1 MSTIETFEKLGTG
14 ENTVVYRG
22 YDTTLERNVAV
33 KELDPVARGDVR
45 RREQFY
51 REAQFLAQH
60 QDENILTVYSVD
72 REQGWI
78 VMELMKGTLASQVA
92 SGPLAPDLVR
102 SVLQQV
108 LRALNFL
115 HKRGK
120 IHGKVRPSNML
131 INDEGRV
138 KLSDFEETDPNGEL
152 RRPTGGMKYLAP
164 ELLRREF
171 GAFGPNLDLYC
182 LGFTALELLKGPG
195 FDDLFPG
202 TGANAIDADTAWMR
216 WHTSEAEYPSAGQIV
231 PGLPEDLK
239 VVIDKML
246 RKQVSERPQSAQAA
260 LDLLKDTPLKPL
272 MIESTIQA
280 VATPTPEPIL
290 VAGYATGPA
299 AHTASA
305 PPMKSKPAGK
315 GSSRDKA
322 NDILGK
328 PYVLYPLCAL
338 ILLAAVFVGLKMRAS
353 KTPTEAKAKIS
364 VEPKDAG
371 LKVDGKSVSLDESGA
386 YVLTAGKH
394 TVEFSKEGYKPHK
407 AWLDVTPK
415 TKDFELVR
423 LTKSEVKK
431 KPEVVKPEPPKVAKV
446 RNVDFEVEPADA
458 VVTVGG
464 KKIKLAKGKG
474 QIEVAGDAPVELK
487 ISHPKFEDFVKT
499 YLPAQLEEVFNK
511 LAVKLDP
518 LKPEP
523 EPKATLPK
531 TLTAVESAGVDPVSG
546 LPLRVRVAALE
557 EKAPLELVLIPVK
570 EGTVGVDGA
579 LMPGELAATKVTP
592 SKPFYIAATETTNE
606 QYAIFAAEKGDE
618 VAGTKWRETWE
629 KAESK
634 PELPVV
640 DVSWEQAEA
649 FSKWC
654 GGQLPSEAD
663 WELAARSGEKDG
675 FPYPWG
681 ETPVDATLANL
692 FYGEAGGETQYGLV
706 AVTALPDGNSGLQ
719 LQNILGNAGEWC
731 SDKYTAGEG
740 ETADSPEYADQ
751 YVVRG
756 CSCAKAAAEDA
767 RITYRAPEKS
777 TGAADVGFRLFVPVE

>member
-33 KELDPVARGDVR
+33 KELDPVARADVR

-78 VMELMKGTLASQVA
+78 VMELMKGTLASQVV

-120 IHGKVRPSNML
+120 IHGKVRPSNIL
-131 INDEGRV
+131 INDAGRV

-152 RRPTGGMKYLAP
+152 RIPAGSKKYLAP

-171 GAFGPNLDLYC
+171 GAFGPYLDLYC

-195 FDDLFPG
+195 FDNLFPG
-202 TGANAIDADTAWMR
+202 TGANAIDSDTAWMR
-216 WHTSEAEYPSAGQIV
+216 WHTSEAEFPSAGQII
-231 PGLPEDLK
+231 PGVPEDLK

-260 LDLLKDTPLKPL
+260 LDLLNDTPLKPV
-272 MIESTIQA
+272 MIESTI
-280 VATPTPEPIL
+280 PTVPTAAPEPA
-290 VAGYATGPA
+290 VVVGYPTAPAT
-299 AHTASA
+299 HASPSPSA
-305 PPMKSKPAGK
+305 KPKTSGK
-315 GSSRDKA
+315 GTSREQV
-322 NDILGK
+322 NDILGR

-338 ILLAAVFVGLKMRAS
+338 ILLIAVFVGLKMRRTNAPS
-353 KTPTEAKAKIS
+353 EVQVKLI

-371 LKVDGKSVSLDESGA
+371 LSVDGKTATPDESGA
-386 YVLTAGKH
+386 YLLPTGKH
-394 TVEFSKEGYKPHK
+394 QIELKKDGYKSHEAEVEISADLKEIGPITLAK
-407 AWLDVTPK
+407 L
-415 TKDFELVR
+415 
-423 LTKSEVKK
+423 EVKK
-431 KPEVVKPEPPKVAKV
+431 PDPPKEPKV
-446 RNVDFEVEPADA
+446 RTVDFEVEPADA
-458 VVTVGG
+458 VVTVDG
-464 KKIKLAKGKG
+464 KELKLDEGKG
-474 QIEVAGDAPVELK
+474 QLEVAGDALLELK
-487 ISHPKFEDFVKT
+487 ISHPMFQEFANT
-499 YLPAQLEEVFNK
+499 YQPAQLEQVFNK

-523 EPKATLPK
+523 IAKLPATLK
-531 TLTAVESAGVDPVSG
+531 AVESAGVDPISG

-570 EGTVGVDGA
+570 EGTVGVDGP
-579 LMPGELAATKVTP
+579 LMPGELAAKKVTP
-592 SKPFYIAATETTNE
+592 SHPFYIAATETTNE
-606 QYAIFAAEKGDE
+606 QYAIFAEEKGAE

-629 KAESK
+629 KTESK
-634 PELPVV
+634 PDLPVV
-640 DVSWEQAEA
+640 DVSWEQAVA

-654 GGQLPSEAD
+654 GGQLPSETD

-681 ETPVDATLANL
+681 EAPVDATLANL
-692 FYGEAGGETQYGLV
+692 FFGEAGGETQYGLV
-706 AVTALPDGNSGLQ
+706 AVTALSDGNSGMQ
-719 LQNILGNAGEWC
+719 LQNVLGNAGEWC
-731 SDKYTAGEG
+731 LDKYTAGEG
-740 ETADSPEYADQ
+740 ETADDPEFADQ

-756 CSCAKAAAEDA
+756 CSCAKSAAEDA
-767 RITYRAPEKS
+767 RITYRAPEKN